1 METNSI
7 EGIARDG
14 IHTATQVA
22 RAAVQSGS
30 EFASEVAT
38 ATSKLAR
45 DTTQTTEESS
55 LVILGAVGRV
65 IGAARQ
71 VGEQAIGLTRTVLDG
86 AIEVAGTVTRAAVR
100 VTADVAIEVV
110 HSVRAAA
117 SALLAAPADYESSKP
132 HAIRK
137 TNGGAA
143 ELVA

>member
-22 RAAVQSGS
+22 RAAVQSGT
-30 EFASEVAT
+30 ELAGEIAA

-45 DTTQTTEESS
+45 DTTQMTEDSS
-55 LVILGAVGRV
+55 VVVLGAIGRVLGAV
-65 IGAARQ
+65 RQ
-71 VGEQAIGLTRTVLDG
+71 VGEQAIGLTRTMLDG
-86 AIEVAGTVTRAAVR
+86 AIEVAGTLTRSAVR

-117 SALLAAPADYESSKP
+117 SALLASPADYERSKP
-132 HAIRK
+132 QAIRK
-137 TNGGAA
+137 PNGGAS

>member
-22 RAAVQSGS
+22 RAAVQSGT
-30 EFASEVAT
+30 ELAGEIAA

-45 DTTQTTEESS
+45 DTTQMTEDSS
-55 LVILGAVGRV
+55 VVVLGAIGRVLGAV
-65 IGAARQ
+65 RQ
-71 VGEQAIGLTRTVLDG
+71 VGEQAIGLTRTMLDG
-86 AIEVAGTVTRAAVR
+86 
-100 VTADVAIEVV
+100 AIEVV

-117 SALLAAPADYESSKP
+117 SALLASPADYERSKP
-132 HAIRK
+132 QAIRK
-137 TNGGAA
+137 PNGGAS

>member
-30 EFASEVAT
+30 ELAGEIAT

-45 DTTQTTEESS
+45 ETAQTTEDSS
-55 LVILGAVGRV
+55 LVILGAIGRV

-71 VGEQAIGLTRTVLDG
+71 AGEQAIGLTRTMLDG
-86 AIEVAGTVTRAAVR
+86 AIEVAGTVTRTAVR
-100 VTADVAIEVV
+100 VAADVAIEVV

-117 SALLAAPADYESSKP
+117 SALLAAPADYETSNP
-132 HAIRK
+132 QAIRK

-143 ELVA
+143 ELGA

>member
-14 IHTATQVA
+14 LHTATQVA
-22 RAAVQSGS
+22 RAAVQSGT
-30 EFASEVAT
+30 ELAGEIAA

-45 DTTQTTEESS
+45 DTTQMTEDSS
-55 LVILGAVGRV
+55 VVVLGAIGRVLGAV
-65 IGAARQ
+65 RQ
-71 VGEQAIGLTRTVLDG
+71 VGEQAIGLTRTMLDG
-86 AIEVAGTVTRAAVR
+86 AIEVAGTLTRSAVR

-117 SALLAAPADYESSKP
+117 SALLASPADYERSKP
-132 HAIRK
+132 QAIRK
-137 TNGGAA
+137 PNGGAS